1 MKFICYS
8 VLKFICCSVLQFLRI
23 THVIGVGQPM
33 DPYRLMSGAG
43 LMQKAAMFLVLLKN
57 DWGDN

>member
-1 MKFICYS
+1 
-8 VLKFICCSVLQFLRI
+8 
-23 THVIGVGQPM
+23 M

-57 DWGDN
+57 DWETIKGIVEA